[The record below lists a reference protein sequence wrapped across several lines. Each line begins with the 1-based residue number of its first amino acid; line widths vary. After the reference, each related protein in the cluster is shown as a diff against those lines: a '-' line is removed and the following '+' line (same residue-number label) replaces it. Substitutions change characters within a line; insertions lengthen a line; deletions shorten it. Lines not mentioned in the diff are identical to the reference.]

1 MNELHSCI
9 SQWTASECVHAGIY
23 GNISQPKKLF
33 AIDISRVRPYALTA
47 SSLAHRADVRGSH
60 SPLMSLLRALAHALR
75 PSLLQ
80 RRAVSTA
87 PSLRG
92 LEEFFEKPPA
102 EGEKVVVGEHRPRA
116 L

>member
-1 MNELHSCI
+1 MNYIRVSANGLRQSVCMLAYMAI
-9 SQWTASECVHAGIY
+9 FLSLKSYLLLTSAGL
-23 GNISQPKKLF
+23 GHMPS
-33 AIDISRVRPYALTA
+33 TA